1 MLIAT
6 KSQRA
11 DRRAFER
18 TAAVLRTDLS
28 DEMPERNS
36 IATLLPIMAV
46 VAIAF
51 LNIGFLLPVLP
62 LHVHLGLG
70 LSTFV
75 VGVVTGS
82 QFLASLLSRVW
93 AGQFAD
99 YRGPSAPSSW
109 ACWPLRGQAVGFRKR
124 SSRRTRAAGR
134 CRKLHHHWRSDMGPG
149 RGRAPKRRASHRLGR
164 YGDVRRDGSW
174 RAGRYEPVRPR
185 RICHCRGCDGNGS
198 GSHAA
203 VCYAASF
210 SVRTPRQTG

>member
-109 ACWPLRGQAVGFRKR
+109 ACWPLLFQERFALCP
-124 SSRRTRAAGR
+124 SS
-134 CRKLHHHWRSDMGPG
+134 S
-149 RGRAPKRRASHRLGR
+149 
-164 YGDVRRDGSW
+164 
-174 RAGRYEPVRPR
+174 RAGRGFP
-185 RICHCRGCDGNGS
+185 
-198 GSHAA
+198 
-203 VCYAASF
+203 
-210 SVRTPRQTG
+210 